1 MTDEINNQEQL
12 SAWVREQFQRAN
24 KHLAEQGIL
33 FESVVPQESRY
44 LAPNVAVWKIKD
56 TKNNFY
62 WVISGNLPAD
72 ALPFSVAKTAR
83 SAIKHFSMSWH
94 MKADTILSNPAVDDV
109 QKQYAE
115 LLISKAEMLFQV
127 QENEKWWQEEG

>member
-1 MTDEINNQEQL
+1 MTDEITNQEQL
-12 SAWVREQFQRAN
+12 SAWVKEQFQRAN
-24 KHLAEQGIL
+24 KYLAEQGIL

-56 TKNNFY
+56 TKKNFY

-72 ALPFSVAKTAR
+72 ALPLSVATTAR

-94 MKADTILSNPAVDDV
+94 MKADSILSNPASDDV
-109 QKQYAE
+109 QKQYAA
-115 LLISKAEMLFQV
+115 LLISKAEMLFTV
-127 QENEKWWQEEG
+127 QEDEKWWQEG